1 MNGSIGPALLVLAA
15 LLEPLGGPA
24 HRKTEA
30 GNRHYLADEL
40 DRALA
45 AYTEAQVD
53 APDAAELH
61 YDIGNVLYRQGDYEG
76 AVEAFERAL
85 ASAGPG
91 LRPAAA
97 FNLGNARYR
106 QKEYAKAV
114 ESYRRALEAL
124 PSDGD
129 AKRNLELA
137 LRALEAQSNAKQ
149 QPQDG
154 SKQPNEQPQ
163 PDGAGTPQ
171 PSPGGT
177 PSPQPSAQPS
187 GPPSL
192 QPSPTP
198 QGQAGS
204 GASMSQEQA
213 QRLLDGAADS
223 EREARQEEAARAAR
237 AGEPRREKDW

>member
-1 MNGSIGPALLVLAA
+1 MRPS
-15 LLEPLGGPA
+15 
-24 HRKTEA
+24 
-30 GNRHYLADEL
+30 
-40 DRALA
+40 
-45 AYTEAQVD
+45 
-53 APDAAELH
+53 APELH
-61 YDIGNVLYRQGDYEG
+61 YDIGNVLYRQGDFEG
-76 AVEAFERAL
+76 AAEAFTRAL
-85 ASAGPG
+85 PSAGPG

-97 FNLGNARYR
+97 YNLGNARYR

-114 ESYRRALEAL
+114 EAYQRALE
-124 PSDGD
+124 
-129 AKRNLELA
+129 
-137 LRALEAQSNAKQ
+137 RAAERCGCEAQPRAGAARARSTVEREAAAA
-149 QPQDG
+149 G
-154 SKQPNEQPQ
+154 RLKQPNEQPQ

-213 QRLLDGAADS
+213 ERLLDGAADS